1 MSKTIMKRIIS
12 FALSLAIACS
22 LMQAFDAAGND
33 SAGDGS
39 VQFDVAGHD
48 SAEGGS
54 AKDGSIRFGA
64 VRVMAAE
71 NDGAAAGT
79 TAGSTWNSNNWIRVL
94 RDYADYT
101 RVGNFYYYFTRKPGN
116 QTYHVYRENV
126 ETGKRKEILKFK
138 SYDSS
143 SFYTNGK
150 KLIYT
155 DDKNGTTIKCKD
167 LTTSKTKTI
176 VNLTK
181 YRTSRSID
189 SAAFIHIYGKYLYYS
204 KYRGLST
211 NIYKLYRVNINT
223 GKESVVKS
231 GYIGG
236 NPQEL
241 SVVSGSYFLVAKK
254 NGAKYVFNTKKKSV
268 KKLGGSSIR
277 NFNKINGYWYYVASS
292 KAGSKTKYK
301 VYRKKETGKGKAK
314 CLASFTAKYTT
325 DDLMMLTD
333 KGVFF
338 MDGEKRSKEYN
349 YAKKK
354 FVTHKE
360 MDVWYY
366 INRGMYY
373 E

>member
-1 MSKTIMKRIIS
+1 MNSKTILKRIIS
-12 FALSLAIACS
+12 FALSLLIACS
-22 LMQAFDAAGND
+22 LMQAFDAAGSD
-33 SAGDGS
+33 SAGAGS
-39 VQFDVAGHD
+39 V
-48 SAEGGS
+48 
-54 AKDGSIRFGA
+54 RFGA

-71 NDGAAAGT
+71 NDSTAASTTAGSAAGT
-79 TAGSTWNSNNWIRVL
+79 TVSTWNSSDWVRIL
-94 RDYADYT
+94 RDYAEYT
-101 RVGNFYYYFTRKPGN
+101 QVGNYYYYFTREPGN
-116 QTYHVYRENV
+116 QTYHVYREDV
-126 ETGKRKEILKFK
+126 GTGQRKEILKFK

-155 DDKNGTTIKCKD
+155 DEKNGTTIKCKD

-181 YRTSRSID
+181 YRTSRSTD
-189 SAAFIHIYGKYLYYS
+189 TAAFIHIYGKYLYYS

-236 NPQEL
+236 NPKEE
-241 SVVSGSYFLVAKK
+241 SIASGKYFLVAKK

-268 KKLGGSSIR
+268 KKIGGSSIR
-277 NFNKINGYWYYVASS
+277 SFNKINGYWYYVTCS
-292 KAGSKTKYK
+292 KSGSKTKFK

-314 CLASFTAKYTT
+314 LLASFKAKFTE

-333 KGVFF
+333 QGVFF
-338 MDGEKRSKEYN
+338 MDGEKRSKEYR

-354 FVTHKE
+354 FINHKE

-373 E
+373 Q